1 MVKGLMAGKMASA
14 RFSNAADELFNL
26 PPGYSV
32 NDDINDPNCG
42 LPIDA
47 VEDNIFVNCFEFRI
61 GDEQPEIEFS
71 IEIPEPKE
79 MWPTIPSTGAPN
91 DFDFSQ
97 VESSLEEIIVTLKSG
112 GTPLGNTAI
121 NVKAEWI
128 TESGG
133 HNHQD
138 TVGSGDLITPP
149 NNIMGYL
156 VNIAERDSAQGE
168 IEALT
173 NEETG
178 RLSLRY
184 NAPEFGG
191 QIALVAR
198 YIQETDT
205 LFARDTVNILVPNLI
220 LLPEGTSYS
229 KVGGTPSHFG
239 PRVDHLHQD
248 FRVPDNNHYGTQEL
262 VDFLINLSNVWEAIV
277 LADSTQD
284 NRQTPLN
291 INDMSLPNGGKF
303 DIFGRWTGS
312 HYNHRVGRDVD
323 IRTTRNL
330 PIGNNRNG
338 VLVTALVNELGE
350 PILDDDNFEVFKNLL
365 FEDLLFLL
373 GADNNSSLHGSEA
386 NEHYHLYLYN
396 N

>member
-1 MVKGLMAGKMASA
+1 
-14 RFSNAADELFNL
+14 
-26 PPGYSV
+26 
-32 NDDINDPNCG
+32 
-42 LPIDA
+42 
-47 VEDNIFVNCFEFRI
+47 
-61 GDEQPEIEFS
+61 
-71 IEIPEPKE
+71 
-79 MWPTIPSTGAPN
+79 
-91 DFDFSQ
+91 
-97 VESSLEEIIVTLKSG
+97 
-112 GTPLGNTAI
+112 
-121 NVKAEWI
+121 
-128 TESGG
+128 
-133 HNHQD
+133 
-138 TVGSGDLITPP
+138 
-149 NNIMGYL
+149 MGYL
-156 VNIAERDSAQGE
+156 VNIAEQDSAQGE

-191 QIALVAR
+191 QIALVAQ

-248 FRVPDNNHYGTQEL
+248 FRVPDNNHYGTLEL
-262 VDFLINLSNVWEAIV
+262 VDFLINLSNSWEAMI

-303 DIFGRWTGS
+303 DIYGRWTGS
-312 HYNHRVGRDVD
+312 HSYHRVGRDVD
-323 IRTTRNL
+323 IRTSRNL

-338 VLVTALVNELGE
+338 VLLTALVNELGE
-350 PILDDDNFEVFKNLL
+350 PILDVNNNKIYKNRVFEELL
-365 FEDLLFLL
+365 FDL
-373 GADNNSSLHGSEA
+373 GADQNSRIHGIGS
-386 NEHYHLYLYN
+386 NEHYHIYFYN
-396 N
+396 ND